1 MATASIVLFTQDGDR
16 GPVVWIDNRGSE
28 SSLETDLEEA
38 FTSFSSI
45 DLSKPGRIAGQI
57 LSWYEVNK
65 STVKAE
71 CRIGADWDDATHI
84 NMDCATADSEG
95 RPTAKTLTP
104 ADGDE
109 TDFVY
114 GG

>member
-1 MATASIVLFTQDGDR
+1 MATASIVFFTQAGDR

-28 SSLETDLEEA
+28 SSLETDLDEA
-38 FTSFSSI
+38 FNTFTP

-71 CRIGADWDDATHI
+71 CRIEADWDSSTHI
-84 NMDCATADSEG
+84 NMDCAAPDGSG
-95 RPTAKTLTP
+95 RPSAKTLIP
-104 ADGDE
+104 ASGDE

>member
-1 MATASIVLFTQDGDR
+1 MATASIVFFTQDGDR

-28 SSLETDLEEA
+28 SSLETDLKEA
-38 FTSFSSI
+38 FDTFTP

-65 STVKAE
+65 STVDPE
-71 CRIGADWDDATHI
+71 CRREADWDDSTHI
-84 NMDCATADSEG
+84 NMDCAVADSEG

-104 ADGDE
+104 ENGDE